1 MRKMVNRLIAITVL
15 PLTIFVIAVSLNVM
29 TTSPNEIYNKI
40 RIISEWDNDVHI
52 SSSENIEAKINSLN
66 KEDGNKQAIV
76 KFDFD
81 IRNDSKYQEIS
92 LKRNKNM
99 TWDEIDE
106 FRDELS
112 SYSYLY
118 HKNILTSYIN
128 EYNISNSKIINYSPY
143 IVIEYDNN
151 VTVSE
156 ILNIA
161 SIDSVENIEVMNS
174 IEALT
179 NDEILDEPVEEVSY
193 STMLSQINGT
203 SVVSSGSYTGDNV
216 RIGIF
221 ESGGVANPS
230 QFAGRDLIYRTGVT
244 NSSTYTNHANFV
256 TSVFYGIAPDATVYM
271 SPVNEIGVEWFI
283 DNRVSAVNC
292 SFWYYRNTK
301 NSDGTYSRPSTIGY
315 YNSYDGVYDYQIQT
329 NYITVIK
336 SAGNLN
342 TTSTSSSYN
351 PGNNISSPGY
361 ARNVVTVGGVS
372 GSSLSLSHASGASFV
387 NNDNYAKP
395 NVSAP
400 FTVTNPH
407 GNSGSGTSYATPQVT
422 AAVALLFEKYPYLS
436 IYPEQTAA
444 AIEASSNHSI
454 LTDFSVSNSLGNHD
468 DENGAG
474 VIDIEQL
481 LGNVEILS
489 FYQNNNNLKSSNVL
503 TTTVYLEKG
512 ESIKINLYWL
522 SRFDINNNQLYNTDY
537 DLRLVT
543 PSNTISSSSASCNSE
558 LVMYTATTAG
568 TYTINVY
575 QYGNYSGVGYD
586 FIGLAYIVY

>member
-1 MRKMVNRLIAITVL
+1 
-15 PLTIFVIAVSLNVM
+15 
-29 TTSPNEIYNKI
+29 
-40 RIISEWDNDVHI
+40 
-52 SSSENIEAKINSLN
+52 
-66 KEDGNKQAIV
+66 
-76 KFDFD
+76 
-81 IRNDSKYQEIS
+81 
-92 LKRNKNM
+92 
-99 TWDEIDE
+99 
-106 FRDELS
+106 
-112 SYSYLY
+112 
-118 HKNILTSYIN
+118 
-128 EYNISNSKIINYSPY
+128 
-143 IVIEYDNN
+143 
-151 VTVSE
+151 
-156 ILNIA
+156 
-161 SIDSVENIEVMNS
+161 MNS

-292 SFWYYRNTK
+292 SFGYYRNTK